1 MGPPASEMK
10 AIRHLFHTATKA
22 RTKVPGGEMC
32 TPSPTPPPSAKQV
45 SNSVRHICR
54 TADTGRTRRMKAH
67 VLPCTPGRPASIP
80 VLTALTAHTGPDRIQ
95 TGYGMS
101 DDNRTLPG

>member
-1 MGPPASEMK
+1 
-10 AIRHLFHTATKA
+10 
-22 RTKVPGGEMC
+22 
-32 TPSPTPPPSAKQV
+32 
-45 SNSVRHICR
+45 
-54 TADTGRTRRMKAH
+54 MKAH

-95 TGYGMS
+95 TGYGLS